1 MSYISITVVQ
11 GASVLPQFQ
20 SLNPIPL
27 AAIVVLRVWYILSG
41 RPLDRILVLVVF
53 TASVITSARELAIII
68 PTLKVAWKILYPFQ
82 LSFSYSGCFP
92 PSIERMWT
100 VFLPY
105 LAAQT
110 VLFLASFWPIF
121 ELWRKGRYSQVT
133 NQVVRE
139 CVPKAS
145 LFCRTSSHT
154 LQQWLR
160 VLSCIF
166 WFSCSIPSQPIR
178 LTFFPQLPLCTL
190 RLDQCRRVTFQY
202 VLLGSYQRKVLI
214 CTVIRFSRQ
223 RYSES
228 KFTVTCDIYPHG
240 ESWTASHSLLLA
252 GSTVSVSRLLLRI
265 GSLASHLK
273 IDPEIL
279 LSTAELS
286 RVKWRQGAYDGE
298 LIVEIN
304 ATEDPY
310 DMSVMADSDASGLGT
325 AGCYTTEVGVY
336 EDALLPF
343 P

>member
-139 CVPKAS
+139 CVPKTS

-166 WFSCSIPSQPIR
+166 CFACSIPSQPIR

-214 CTVIRFSRQ
+214 CTVIRFSKQ
-223 RYSES
+223 RYSQS
-228 KFTVTCDIYPHG
+228 
-240 ESWTASHSLLLA
+240 S
-252 GSTVSVSRLLLRI
+252 
-265 GSLASHLK
+265 
-273 IDPEIL
+273 
-279 LSTAELS
+279 
-286 RVKWRQGAYDGE
+286 Q
-298 LIVEIN
+298 
-304 ATEDPY
+304 
-310 DMSVMADSDASGLGT
+310 
-325 AGCYTTEVGVY
+325 
-336 EDALLPF
+336 
-343 P
+343 